1 MVEDAQFDQAGQAN
15 FDRSLN
21 EKILMNK
28 KDFRDIDQVFAQFIS
43 NREFS
48 IHYEKLQS
56 PEKVIN
62 E

>member
-1 MVEDAQFDQAGQAN
+1 MVEDAQFDQAGEAN

-28 KDFRDIDQVFAQFIS
+28 KDFRDIDQVFAQLIS

-48 IHYEKLQS
+48 IHYEKLQI